1 MAKLSKMAGK
11 CMNMGGGMGS
21 GLVTIAIYLV
31 IAYVFY
37 KVLMYLFNMRTSA
50 MPNVPPPRRNGG
62 GCATGTCG
70 AGGGTT
76 ASM

>member
-11 CMNMGGGMGS
+11 GMSMGS
-21 GLVTIAIYLV
+21 GLVTLAIYIV

-62 GCATGTCG
+62 GCATGTCA
-70 AGGGTT
+70 AGGAAGGSG
-76 ASM
+76 SM

>member
-11 CMNMGGGMGS
+11 GMSMGS
-21 GLVTIAIYLV
+21 GLVTLAIYIV

-62 GCATGTCG
+62 DCATGTCAVGAAGG
-70 AGGGTT
+70 AGGG
-76 ASM
+76 SM

>member
-11 CMNMGGGMGS
+11 GMSMGS
-21 GLVTIAIYLV
+21 GLVTLAIYIV

-50 MPNVPPPRRNGG
+50 MTNVPPPRRNGG
-62 GCATGTCG
+62 GCATGTCAVGAAGG
-70 AGGGTT
+70 AGGG
-76 ASM
+76 SM

>member
-11 CMNMGGGMGS
+11 GMSMGS
-21 GLVTIAIYLV
+21 GLITLAIYLV

-50 MPNVPPPRRNGG
+50 MPNVPPPPRRNGG
-62 GCATGTCG
+62 GCATGTCA
-70 AGGGTT
+70 AGGAAGGSG
-76 ASM
+76 SM